1 MRLPRRH
8 TGRHVGPRARRH
20 PVRAASPMAT
30 RFHGPGVRPR
40 RSMREQFGR
49 AGVRTLAR
57 TLVAAVSLVALAN
70 LESPAELPTGPFAVQ
85 SPSPAQLRLMKRFDC
100 SPDGFGDGST
110 PRSAIIRKGNSLE
123 VVSFD
128 RGWQVY
134 TGARP
139 HALVAIC
146 HDPPR

>member
-8 TGRHVGPRARRH
+8 TGRHAGPRARRH
-20 PVRAASPMAT
+20 PVA
-30 RFHGPGVRPR
+30 RPR
-40 RSMREQFGR
+40 RSIRSQLGR

-57 TLVAAVSLVALAN
+57 TLVAAAILVGLAN
-70 LESPAELPTGPFAVQ
+70 LAPPAELPTGPFAVQ
-85 SPSPAQLRLMKRFDC
+85 SPTPAQLKLMKRFDC

-110 PRSAIIRKGNSLE
+110 PRSAIIRSERGLE

-128 RGWQVY
+128 RGWQIY
-134 TGARP
+134 TSSRP

>member
-20 PVRAASPMAT
+20 PA
-30 RFHGPGVRPR
+30 GRPR
-40 RSMREQFGR
+40 RSMRSQLRR
-49 AGVRTLAR
+49 AGVRMMAR
-57 TLVAAVSLVALAN
+57 TLVAAVVLVGLAN
-70 LESPAELPTGPFAVQ
+70 LTPPAEAPSGPYAAQPPT
-85 SPSPAQLRLMKRFDC
+85 PAQLKLMKRYDC

-110 PRSAIIRKGNSLE
+110 PRSAIIRKEKGLE

-134 TGARP
+134 TGTHPR
-139 HALVAIC
+139 ALVALC
-146 HDPPR
+146 LDPPR

>member
-8 TGRHVGPRARRH
+8 TGRHVGPRARR
-20 PVRAASPMAT
+20 PVGTTSSLAT
-30 RFHGPGVRPR
+30 RLHGQRPR
-40 RSMREQFGR
+40 RSMRGHLGR

-57 TLVAAVSLVALAN
+57 ALVATVVLVGLAN
-70 LESPAELPTGPFAVQ
+70 LAPSADLPTAPFAVQ
-85 SPSPAQLRLMKRFDC
+85 SPSPAQRELMERFDC
-100 SPDGFGDGST
+100 STDGFGDGSE
-110 PRSAIIRKGNSLE
+110 PRSAIIREDGDLR

-134 TGARP
+134 TGDRP

-146 HDPPR
+146 HAPPR